1 MVDYAPGM
9 RTIIRDEEW
18 MIKKIDKNNLGN
30 KTLHCVGISPLV
42 KDKETIF
49 LTDLEHIQIVNPAE
63 VQLVPD
69 TSPFYKRTLLFL
81 ESQWRQQIPT
91 DANLHV
97 GHRAA
102 MDLMPYQLDPAKL
115 SLQRPRQRIL
125 IADTVGLGKTLE
137 AGILMSELIAR
148 GKGKRILV
156 VTIKSMMTQF
166 QKEMWNRFTIPLV
179 RLDSG
184 RIQKIRAI
192 LPSNYN
198 PFFYYDKTIVSIDT
212 LKRDVE
218 YRTHLENAYWD
229 IIVIDEAQNV
239 AERGDHQAQRSRLA
253 KLLANRSDTMIMLS
267 ATPHDGRAKSFASLM
282 NMLDPTAIAD
292 PENYTPDDIKGLC
305 IRRFKKDVKD
315 QVSGSF
321 LERNITLECCHTSAC
336 EEYAYNLFADM
347 QLEMDLGKTR
357 GNGHLFK
364 TSLEKSLFSSPVA
377 CIKSIE
383 ERLQKLYKKYNS
395 DDIKDIRLLE
405 ELRDAL
411 AKITPNDF
419 MRYQKLLALLRSR
432 EYAWDAKATDDR
444 VVIFTER
451 IETMKYLAEHL
462 RQDLGFKENVIQ
474 EISGGM
480 SDAEQQRIVEE
491 FGRTESPIRVLV
503 ASDVA
508 SEGLNLHYLS
518 HRLIHFDI
526 PWSLMVFQQRNGRID
541 RYGQKKRPDI
551 RYMLI
556 ESNNKRVKGDMRIIE
571 ILITKEEQA
580 LKNIGDP
587 SLLLG
592 KFSIEDEERVV
603 VDAIEGGSD
612 EKAFEQTLDSGEEE
626 FNPFEALMAAAAEPE
641 DNAPTSDAVT
651 EDTLFSDIDYLTQA
665 LSYLN
670 QNESLSV
677 QKLQTV
683 SGLDI
688 KMTPDM
694 LRRMKALVPEE
705 ALPAGETLRLSDDK
719 AFCMQEMRRSMQ
731 NNMAETAWPT
741 TQYLWPLHPII
752 SWVNDKSTLLFDRGQ
767 APIMGIPEK
776 LTKSEI
782 VYVVTGSIPNLKATP
797 LVDEWFGLL
806 YRDAKFVEALTMNE
820 VVRRTGISGT
830 NIPNTNCIG
839 EAEVSAASSLLE
851 SVVSEA
857 KEYLDTYYKKY
868 EQTMNP
874 LLDEEVD
881 KLIELQN
888 KHKEYYQITLFDNQ
902 RKLEEKERSVG
913 ELFDCFTNW
922 VTETLTIQNNPYIR
936 VVTVLMGVSK

>member
-1 MVDYAPGM
+1 M
-9 RTIIRDEEW
+9 R
-18 MIKKIDKNNLGN
+18 
-30 KTLHCVGISPLV
+30 C
-42 KDKETIF
+42 
-49 LTDLEHIQIVNPAE
+49 LTIVN
-63 VQLVPD
+63 V
-69 TSPFYKRTLLFL
+69 S
-81 ESQWRQQIPT
+81 
-91 DANLHV
+91 
-97 GHRAA
+97 
-102 MDLMPYQLDPAKL
+102 
-115 SLQRPRQRIL
+115 RIL
-125 IADTVGLGKTLE
+125 GT
-137 AGILMSELIAR
+137 
-148 GKGKRILV
+148 
-156 VTIKSMMTQF
+156 
-166 QKEMWNRFTIPLV
+166 
-179 RLDSG
+179 
-184 RIQKIRAI
+184 
-192 LPSNYN
+192 Y
-198 PFFYYDKTIVSIDT
+198 
-212 LKRDVE
+212 
-218 YRTHLENAYWD
+218 H
-229 IIVIDEAQNV
+229 
-239 AERGDHQAQRSRLA
+239 
-253 KLLANRSDTMIMLS
+253 
-267 ATPHDGRAKSFASLM
+267 
-282 NMLDPTAIAD
+282 
-292 PENYTPDDIKGLC
+292 IKGLC

-321 LERNITLECCHTSAC
+321 LERNITLEHCHASTR

-347 QLEMDLGKTR
+347 QLQMDLGKTR
-357 GNGHLFK
+357 GTGRLFK
-364 TSLEKSLFSSPVA
+364 TSLEKSLFSSPAA

-451 IETMKYLAEHL
+451 IETLKYLAEHL
-462 RQDLGFKENVIQ
+462 RRDLGFKENAIQ
-474 EISGGM
+474 ELSGGM

-491 FGRTESPIRVLV
+491 FGRTESPIRILV

-556 ESNNKRVKGDMRIIE
+556 ESDNKRVKGDMRIIE

-592 KFSIEDEERVV
+592 KFSIEDEELVV

-626 FNPFEALMAAAAEPE
+626 FDPFEALMAAATEPK
-641 DNAPTSDAVT
+641 DNASTLDIVT

-670 QNESLSV
+670 QNESLAV

-731 NNMAETAWPT
+731 NNMAETAWPM
-741 TQYLWPLHPII
+741 TQYLWPLHPIMT
-752 SWVNDKSTLLFDRGQ
+752 WVNDKSGLLFDRGQ
-767 APIMGIPEK
+767 APIIGIPEK

-806 YRDAKFVEALTMNE
+806 YRDGKFVEALTMNE

-830 NIPNTNCIG
+830 NIPNTNRIG
-839 EAEVSAASSLLE
+839 EAGVSAASSLLE
-851 SVVSEA
+851 NVVSEA
-857 KEYLDTYYKKY
+857 KAYLNIYYKKY

-874 LLDEEVD
+874 LLGEEID

-888 KHKEYYQITLFDNQ
+888 KQKEYYQRTLFEHR
-902 RKLEEKERSVG
+902 RKLEEKERSVD
-913 ELFDCFTNW
+913 ELFDRFTNW

>member
-1 MVDYAPGM
+1 
-9 RTIIRDEEW
+9 
-18 MIKKIDKNNLGN
+18 
-30 KTLHCVGISPLV
+30 
-42 KDKETIF
+42 
-49 LTDLEHIQIVNPAE
+49 
-63 VQLVPD
+63 
-69 TSPFYKRTLLFL
+69 
-81 ESQWRQQIPT
+81 
-91 DANLHV
+91 
-97 GHRAA
+97 
-102 MDLMPYQLDPAKL
+102 
-115 SLQRPRQRIL
+115 
-125 IADTVGLGKTLE
+125 
-137 AGILMSELIAR
+137 
-148 GKGKRILV
+148 
-156 VTIKSMMTQF
+156 
-166 QKEMWNRFTIPLV
+166 
-179 RLDSG
+179 
-184 RIQKIRAI
+184 
-192 LPSNYN
+192 
-198 PFFYYDKTIVSIDT
+198 
-212 LKRDVE
+212 
-218 YRTHLENAYWD
+218 
-229 IIVIDEAQNV
+229 
-239 AERGDHQAQRSRLA
+239 
-253 KLLANRSDTMIMLS
+253 
-267 ATPHDGRAKSFASLM
+267 
-282 NMLDPTAIAD
+282 
-292 PENYTPDDIKGLC
+292 
-305 IRRFKKDVKD
+305 
-315 QVSGSF
+315 
-321 LERNITLECCHTSAC
+321 
-336 EEYAYNLFADM
+336 
-347 QLEMDLGKTR
+347 
-357 GNGHLFK
+357 
-364 TSLEKSLFSSPVA
+364 
-377 CIKSIE
+377 
-383 ERLQKLYKKYNS
+383 
-395 DDIKDIRLLE
+395 
-405 ELRDAL
+405 
-411 AKITPNDF
+411 

-432 EYAWDAKATDDR
+432 EYAWDTKATDDR

-462 RQDLGFKENVIQ
+462 RQDLGFKENPIQ

-526 PWSLMVFQQRNGRID
+526 PWALMVFQQRNGRID

-556 ESNNKRVKGDMRIIE
+556 ESDNKRIKGDMRIIE

-587 SLLLG
+587 SLLFG
-592 KFSIEDEERVV
+592 KISVEDQAR

-626 FNPFEALMAAAAEPE
+626 FDPYEALMAAAAEPE
-641 DNAPTSDAVT
+641 ANAPTSDVVT
-651 EDTLFSDIDYLTQA
+651 EDTLFSDIDYLTQT

-670 QNESLSV
+670 QNESLAV

-820 VVRRTGISGT
+820 VVHRTGISGT

-851 SVVSEA
+851 NVVSEA

-888 KHKEYYQITLFDNQ
+888 KHKEYYQITLFDDQ

>member
-1 MVDYAPGM
+1 
-9 RTIIRDEEW
+9 
-18 MIKKIDKNNLGN
+18 
-30 KTLHCVGISPLV
+30 
-42 KDKETIF
+42 
-49 LTDLEHIQIVNPAE
+49 
-63 VQLVPD
+63 
-69 TSPFYKRTLLFL
+69 
-81 ESQWRQQIPT
+81 
-91 DANLHV
+91 
-97 GHRAA
+97 
-102 MDLMPYQLDPAKL
+102 
-115 SLQRPRQRIL
+115 
-125 IADTVGLGKTLE
+125 
-137 AGILMSELIAR
+137 
-148 GKGKRILV
+148 
-156 VTIKSMMTQF
+156 
-166 QKEMWNRFTIPLV
+166 
-179 RLDSG
+179 
-184 RIQKIRAI
+184 
-192 LPSNYN
+192 
-198 PFFYYDKTIVSIDT
+198 
-212 LKRDVE
+212 
-218 YRTHLENAYWD
+218 
-229 IIVIDEAQNV
+229 
-239 AERGDHQAQRSRLA
+239 
-253 KLLANRSDTMIMLS
+253 
-267 ATPHDGRAKSFASLM
+267 
-282 NMLDPTAIAD
+282 
-292 PENYTPDDIKGLC
+292 
-305 IRRFKKDVKD
+305 
-315 QVSGSF
+315 
-321 LERNITLECCHTSAC
+321 
-336 EEYAYNLFADM
+336 
-347 QLEMDLGKTR
+347 
-357 GNGHLFK
+357 
-364 TSLEKSLFSSPVA
+364 
-377 CIKSIE
+377 
-383 ERLQKLYKKYNS
+383 
-395 DDIKDIRLLE
+395 
-405 ELRDAL
+405 
-411 AKITPNDF
+411 
-419 MRYQKLLALLRSR
+419 
-432 EYAWDAKATDDR
+432 
-444 VVIFTER
+444 
-451 IETMKYLAEHL
+451 
-462 RQDLGFKENVIQ
+462 
-474 EISGGM
+474 
-480 SDAEQQRIVEE
+480 
-491 FGRTESPIRVLV
+491 
-503 ASDVA
+503 
-508 SEGLNLHYLS
+508 
-518 HRLIHFDI
+518 
-526 PWSLMVFQQRNGRID
+526 
-541 RYGQKKRPDI
+541 
-551 RYMLI
+551 
-556 ESNNKRVKGDMRIIE
+556 
-571 ILITKEEQA
+571 
-580 LKNIGDP
+580 
-587 SLLLG
+587 
-592 KFSIEDEERVV
+592 
-603 VDAIEGGSD
+603 
-612 EKAFEQTLDSGEEE
+612 
-626 FNPFEALMAAAAEPE
+626 MAAAAEPE